1 MLVGSVLG
9 TVVGAGV
16 GSIAVVP
23 VGLLVGPVLGAVVGA
38 GVGSITVGP
47 IGLLLLVVDG
57 HEVLHVH
64 RLLPLLV
71 RPDTHR
77 SQAEMVPK
85 KVNVGVT
92 GSNPD
97 FLLNTV
103 QNVQQST

>member
-9 TVVGAGV
+9 AVVGAGV

-85 KVNVGVT
+85 KLMSV
-92 GSNPD
+92 SP
-97 FLLNTV
+97 V
-103 QNVQQST
+103 QIPTSC